1 MSTPL
6 QELYLSALQ
15 AGDEELAELYLQRL
29 QQPQPMRRPAAAPQP
44 FEPALV
50 TQAEQARQIEAAGEA
65 AAAERGGLLTA
76 EMIEQRRQEAERQAA
91 AALEGSRGRA
101 VQPGGA
107 VVRSDQT
114 LLPPFRPTRI
124 VQVPVFRRV
133 PEELRSTLT
142 PAQIADFETAEPRAG
157 STLQP
162 IAVERL
168 YQAPGGELRP
178 ATRREELVESFAQQ
192 TVLSESA
199 AREQAALADE
209 QLAAALRGERLPP
222 FAATLPGLALSA
234 LTQRRDEG
242 AGIVE
247 TPLQATLRGGAG
259 AGSALAAETIG
270 SAIPAAQTRRAEQ
283 VPTALDPELRRRAS
297 TDDRF
302 LDRVLE
308 NVATGRGVGDEYY
321 DIDVFRETA
330 GDIGAALLGEDA
342 RAAAELAPFYVG
354 SVVDAAV
361 PGYIGLVKGAGTAA
375 ARAPGVGQAL
385 AAGGRQLEG
394 AARSHVARRIIS
406 ESTLPDAVK
415 GQARTAISG
424 ADSSEQ
430 GIERALRAVD
440 GVDEAAFTAELQR
453 RTPAD
458 YVFVTDTVAVPRGTS
473 AQVRSTAQAAVKAS
487 VQRSP
492 AEQAEYLRAIA
503 AAASDTSPAGT
514 QRLNALA
521 DTLFPGAAGQAVR
534 TAPLSGATEQTV
546 TALNRAADA
555 LERTGSS
562 SAQRSAFRALE
573 QLERDA
579 GMPQQTLRARLVQRA
594 PREVA
599 DQLPAD
605 LAAAVREA
613 PAWSA
618 LSARVREDA
627 FEALRSRAAVDAARG
642 AGAAPRTAAQV
653 NALQAYVRD
662 RNPWLAAVQRVND
675 GQLTRW
681 VRAVLSKE
689 KLPSA
694 SVNRATEQI
703 RASAEQA
710 LRTAERQIADIAKQT
725 GSVDVAFE
733 RFLERTAPDLSTR
746 QRWEKVTN
754 VLYGERR
761 QKQVLARLERAGI
774 LDGPLTVEA
783 LKRADAELRRA
794 RLVSAIPLSRSPAR
808 RALLKVALDEG
819 VRKGALKRGIDLDA
833 ALSGE
838 LGEVFG
844 APPPAAGAPRWAA
857 LAGAPDPQA
866 RSLSRPGSE
875 LQRVRVL
882 DRAASESERL
892 LAEGAEELVRFLED
906 VQPALR
912 GSTLEL
918 AKDAAGYLYDVG
930 KAAAHG
936 VKYGFAGIPN
946 LPYITYRLLEAP
958 ILSAVT
964 IGARN
969 TLSSIARLGENA
981 VDAAMRALGA
991 RHIGGDLVTV
1001 DGLRYTRP
1009 QLAELAEQYGI
1020 GSARTDIE
1028 RAGVLA
1034 KDLERAAIQAAQASG
1049 AERALSVVRNI
1060 FDPTVKS
1067 VYLRT
1072 AEALELSYR
1081 QAVFEGGIAAGL
1093 SPSQAADLARRS
1105 QLDFGAQPAIVQNIG
1120 RLIGSAQ
1127 IQYGLLSELTVKA
1140 VQNPEL
1146 FGAAARAMRSRQ
1158 MAADPYNMDGD
1169 RALNRLGVVVGG
1181 DDEDALRYY
1190 GPRHP
1195 LFMPIERAL
1204 SVVRHGN
1211 ILLNDI
1217 ATAAREAPTAPEAGV
1232 EIGERFLERGVELS
1246 VATLPLVRSLVELSA
1261 IEDGAPVPL
1270 GTSTDEKRIFW
1281 QSALAF
1287 RAADPQGDD
1296 LWQVWLRIADPKL
1309 VMPPAGFAHPD
1320 LPEYWLR
1327 QPAEGTPH
1335 IVVGVDAQNRP
1346 LYQVI
1351 EPSPVGLQNLA
1362 IIRAATP
1369 DVLERALGAT
1379 AALIDAPAGARLPG
1393 ASIPAGA
1400 APAAVFPGAQAPTG
1414 TTAAAAALLG
1424 VPGAPADPTQ
1434 ARRRLIEQLRRTREG
1449 E

>member
-15 AGDEELAELYLQRL
+15 AGDDELAELYLQRL
-29 QQPQPMRRPAAAPQP
+29 QQPQPMRRPAGAPQP
-44 FEPALV
+44 FQPALV
-50 TQAEQARQIEAAGEA
+50 TQAEQARQVTAAGEA
-65 AAAERGGLLTA
+65 AAAERGNLLRPDMVA
-76 EMIEQRRQEAERQAA
+76 QRRQEAEQQAA
-91 AALEGSRGRA
+91 STLERERGRA

-107 VVRSDQT
+107 VVRTDDA
-114 LLPPFRPTRI
+114 LLPPFRATRI
-124 VQVPVFRRV
+124 AQVPIYRRV
-133 PEELRSTLT
+133 PDELRSTLT
-142 PAQIADFETAEPRAG
+142 PAQIADFETTEPRAG

-162 IAVERL
+162 IAVEKL
-168 YQAPGGELRP
+168 YRAPGGELRP
-178 ATRREELVESFAQQ
+178 ASRLEEFAESFAQQ

-209 QLAAALRGERLPP
+209 QLGAALRGERLPP
-222 FAATLPGLALSA
+222 FAATVPGLALSA
-234 LTQRRDEG
+234 ITQRRDEG

-247 TPLQATLRGGAG
+247 TPLMATLRGTFG

-270 SAIPAAQTRRAEQ
+270 SNIPAAQTRRAEQ
-283 VPTALDPELRRRAS
+283 TPSALDPELRRRAS
-297 TDDRF
+297 TDERF

-330 GDIGAALLGEDA
+330 GNVGAALLGEDA
-342 RAAAELAPFYVG
+342 RAAAELAPFFLG
-354 SVVDAAV
+354 SAVDMAT
-361 PGYIGLVKGAGTAA
+361 PGYIGLIKGAGKVA
-375 ARAPGVGQAL
+375 ARAPGVGQAV

-406 ESTLPDAVK
+406 ESTLPAAVK
-415 GQARTAISG
+415 GQARTAINA
-424 ADSSEQ
+424 ADGSEQ
-430 GIERALRAVD
+430 GIERALQAVD
-440 GVDEAAFTAELQR
+440 GVDEASFAAELQR

-458 YVFVTDTVAVPRGTS
+458 YVFVTDTIAVPRGTS

-492 AEQAEYLRAIA
+492 AEQAEYLRALA
-503 AAASDTSPAGT
+503 AAAADTSPAGT

-521 DTLFPGAAGQAVR
+521 DNLFPGAAGQAVR
-534 TAPLSGATEQTV
+534 TAPLSSATEQTV

-555 LERTGSS
+555 LEGTGGAT
-562 SAQRSAFRALE
+562 AQRSALRALE

-579 GMPQQTLRARLVQRA
+579 GMPQQSLRARMVQRA

-613 PAWSA
+613 PTWSA

-627 FEALRSRAAVDAARG
+627 FEALRSRAAVDAAQG
-642 AGAAPRTAAQV
+642 AGGAPRTAAQV

-662 RNPWLAAVQRVND
+662 GNPWVAALQRVND
-675 GQLTRW
+675 GQLSRW
-681 VRAVLSKE
+681 VRAVVSDGR
-689 KLPSA
+689 LPSA

-703 RASAEQA
+703 RAAAEQA
-710 LRTAERQIADIAKQT
+710 LRTAERQIADVARQT
-725 GSVDVAFE
+725 GSVDKGFE
-733 RFLERTAPDLSTR
+733 TFLQRAIPETNSRS
-746 QRWEKVTN
+746 RWEKVVT
-754 VLYGERR
+754 VLYGEKK
-761 QKQVLARLERAGI
+761 QKAVMARLEKAG
-774 LDGPLTVEA
+774 LLSAPLTVQS
-783 LKRADAELRRA
+783 LKAADAELRRA
-794 RLVSAIPLSRSPAR
+794 RLATPVPLSTSPAR

-819 VRKGALKRGIDLDA
+819 VRKRVLQSGVDLDA
-833 ALSGE
+833 ALSGR
-838 LGEVFG
+838 LGGVFG
-844 APPPAAGAPRWAA
+844 APPVAPGAPRWSS
-857 LAGAPDPQA
+857 LAGAGTTEQ
-866 RSLSRPGSE
+866 RVLSRPGSDM
-875 LQRVRVL
+875 QRVRVL
-882 DRAASESERL
+882 DTTASIAERR

-906 VQPALR
+906 VAPPLR

-918 AKDAAGYLYDVG
+918 AKDSAAYLLDVS
-930 KAAAHG
+930 KAAFYQLQ
-936 VKYGFAGIPN
+936 YGFAGIPN
-946 LPYITYRLLEAP
+946 LPYLTYRLLEAP

-964 IGARN
+964 VGARA
-969 TLSSIARLGENA
+969 TLNGLARLGDNA
-981 VDAAMRALGA
+981 VDAGMRALGA

-1034 KDLERAAIQAAQASG
+1034 RDLERVAIQAAQESG
-1049 AERALSVVRNI
+1049 ASKALSTVRNV

-1072 AEALELSYR
+1072 AEALEMSFR

-1120 RLIGSAQ
+1120 RMLGTAQ

-1140 VQNPEL
+1140 LQNPEI

-1158 MAADPYNMDGD
+1158 MAADSYNIDGD

-1181 DDEDALRYY
+1181 DDEDALRFY

-1217 ATAAREAPTAPEAGV
+1217 ATAAQAPSAPEAAA

-1246 VATLPLVRSLVELSA
+1246 IATLPMVRTLVELSA
-1261 IEDGAPVPL
+1261 IEEGAPVPL
-1270 GTSTDEKRIFW
+1270 GTSTDEQRIFW

-1309 VMPPAGFAHPD
+1309 VMPPAGLAHPE
-1320 LPEYWLR
+1320 LPQYWLR

-1335 IVVGVDAQNRP
+1335 IVVGVDEQNRP

-1351 EPSPVGLQNLA
+1351 EPSRVGLQNLA

-1400 APAAVFPGAQAPTG
+1400 APVAVLPGAQAPTG